1 MTHPDPEPI
10 PMTQNNTP
18 DDPNDRGLTFDLGT
32 IIARRRALLGL
43 GVVGVGAAMAYLA
56 FGGAS
61 QAEPNLLG
69 TAADGSTC
77 LKDPAETAGPFPG
90 GLPIVPLI
98 NC

>member
-18 DDPNDRGLTFDLGT
+18 ADPNDRGLTFDLGT
-32 IIARRRALLGL
+32 IIARRRALIGL
-43 GVVGVGAAMAYLA
+43 GVVGVGAAMAHLA

-69 TAADGSTC
+69 TDRKS
-77 LKDPAETAGPFPG
+77 
-90 GLPIVPLI
+90 VV
-98 NC
+98 